1 MISKGFMVSRRPLL
15 RGMTR
20 HWPVLLKAVLAMAV
34 VGYIV
39 AWVEVEA
46 VVSAFAAADWRWI
59 ALAAVLLPVNLLL
72 EVGVWHQLVRQI
84 APGTSVRTS
93 GEAALCG
100 HALGLFTPARV
111 GELAGRAFYI
121 PTGDRWTLGAAAVT
135 ERLTMVA
142 VGGVAG
148 VPALLWFLQT
158 HAPSAPTVLYLA
170 LLYAS
175 GVTLAL
181 LLGLAFPRRAWQGLH
196 RLRWKRLS
204 HASRFLR
211 ALRGA
216 IHAWLIGYSV
226 ARYGVFAV
234 QFLLALWAFVPE
246 LPFTTALAG
255 IALVFMTKFL
265 LPSLTL
271 GDLGIREGAA
281 VYFFGWMGFQHA
293 AVLNAS
299 LVIFGLTVLAPAL
312 LGLPY
317 VLALKIQGPPPPT
330 VEASPP
336 SSSIVS
342 SPASDG

>member
-1 MISKGFMVSRRPLL
+1 MA
-15 RGMTR
+15 R
-20 HWPVLLKAVLAMAV
+20 HWPLVLKSMLAIAV

-46 VVSAFAAADWRWI
+46 VLAAFAAADWRWI
-59 ALAAVLLPVNLLL
+59 ALAALLLPVNLML
-72 EVGVWHQLVRQI
+72 EVGVWHQLVRHV

-100 HALGLFTPARV
+100 HALGLFTPAQV

-121 PTGDRWTLGAAAVT
+121 PTGDRWALGAAAFT

-158 HAPSAPTVLYLA
+158 HMPSAPIWLYVA
-170 LLYAS
+170 SVYAG
-175 GVTLAL
+175 GVTLTL
-181 LLGLAFPRRAWQGLH
+181 VLGLVFPRRAWRVLG
-196 RLRWKRLS
+196 RLRWRRLS
-204 HASRFLR
+204 YAFRFLR
-211 ALRGA
+211 LLRGSA
-216 IHAWLIGYSV
+216 QAWLIGYSV
-226 ARYGVFAV
+226 ARYGVFAL
-234 QFLLALWAFVPE
+234 QFLLVLWAFIPE
-246 LPFTTALAG
+246 VAPASALAG

-265 LPSLTL
+265 LPSITL

-281 VYFFGWMGFQHA
+281 VYFFGWMGLGHA

-299 LVIFGLTVLAPAL
+299 LVVFGLTVLVPAL

-317 VLALKIQGPPPPT
+317 VLALKIQRAHPDGVDAPPASSSVVSPPT
-330 VEASPP
+330 
-336 SSSIVS
+336 
-342 SPASDG
+342 SDG

>member
-1 MISKGFMVSRRPLL
+1 MIRR
-15 RGMTR
+15 
-20 HWPVLLKAVLAMAV
+20 WSILLKALLAIAV

-46 VVSAFAAADWRWI
+46 VLTAFATADWRWI

-84 APGTSVRTS
+84 APGTSARTS

-100 HALGLFTPARV
+100 HALGLFTPAQV

-121 PTGDRWTLGAAAVT
+121 PTGDRWTLGAAAFI

-142 VGGVAG
+142 VGGVVG

-158 HAPSAPTVLYLA
+158 HPPAAPAPLYVA

-181 LLGLAFPRRAWQGLH
+181 LFGLAFPRRAWHGLR
-196 RLRWKRLS
+196 RLGWQRLS

-211 ALRGA
+211 ALRGSV
-216 IHAWLIGYSV
+216 HAWLIGYSV
-226 ARYGVFAV
+226 ARYAVFAL
-234 QFLLALWAFVPE
+234 QFLLAFWAFVPE
-246 LPFTTALAG
+246 AAPTTALAG
-255 IALVFMTKFL
+255 IALVFMAKFL

-281 VYFFGWMGFQHA
+281 VYFFGWMGFAHA

-299 LVIFGLTVLAPAL
+299 LVIFGLTVLVPAL

-317 VLALKIQGPPPPT
+317 VLALKLQPTRPEAADAPP
-330 VEASPP
+330 ASSPV
-336 SSSIVS
+336 VS
-342 SPASDG
+342 SPSSDG

>member
-1 MISKGFMVSRRPLL
+1 MIRR
-15 RGMTR
+15 
-20 HWPVLLKAVLAMAV
+20 WPILLKALLAVAV

-46 VVSAFAAADWRWI
+46 VLTAFATAGWRWI
-59 ALAAVLLPVNLLL
+59 ALAAVLVPVNLLL
-72 EVGVWHQLVRQI
+72 EIGVWHQLVRQI

-121 PTGDRWTLGAAAVT
+121 PAGDRWTLGAAAFT

-142 VGGVAG
+142 VGGLVG

-158 HAPSAPTVLYLA
+158 HTPSASAALYLA
-170 LLYAS
+170 LLYAG

-181 LLGLAFPRRAWQGLH
+181 LLGLAVPRRAWHGLR
-196 RLRWKRLS
+196 RLGWQRLS

-211 ALRGA
+211 ALRGSV
-216 IHAWLIGYSV
+216 HAWLIGYSV
-226 ARYGVFAV
+226 ARYTVFAL
-234 QFLLALWAFVPE
+234 QFLLALWAFAPE
-246 LPFTTALAG
+246 AAPTTALAG

-265 LPSLTL
+265 MPSLTL

-281 VYFFGWMGFQHA
+281 VYFFGWMGFAHA

-299 LVIFGLTVLAPAL
+299 LVIFGLTVLVPAL

-317 VLALKIQGPPPPT
+317 VLALKIQHPRP
-330 VEASPP
+330 EAVPEAVDVSPP
-336 SSSIVS
+336 SSPVVS
-342 SPASDG
+342 SSSSDG